1 MSNLAAG
8 RKCLRGDETG
18 DVSYQLE
25 ALLKLATRPSAGQ
38 LAGGYDLRMRI
49 TA

>member
-1 MSNLAAG
+1 MWNLAAG
-8 RKCLRGDETG
+8 RKCLGRDRTG

-25 ALLKLATRPSAGQ
+25 GLYLQRAHISGQ
-38 LAGGYDLRMRI
+38 LAGGYDLRMRV

>member
-25 ALLKLATRPSAGQ
+25 ALLKLA
-38 LAGGYDLRMRI
+38 GGYDLRMRI